1 MILIPY
7 YLTEKSLS
15 IGCKLTTMW
24 LFMADSGKHLW
35 NIDGDEK
42 SIEKDYCNDN
52 GIFGTLSKP
61 KENIFLY
68 KVNTEKTTI
77 TDFHTWSD
85 VLGGATPDHAWRPFF
100 WLGERVGE
108 KDGWGWKEEIDFK
121 IDTVPLVDIWAMTHG
136 ECSS

>member
-24 LFMADSGKHLW
+24 MFMADSGKHLW
-35 NIDGDEK
+35 KIDLDEK
-42 SIEKDYCNDN
+42 NIEKDYCNDN
-52 GIFGTLSKP
+52 GIFGTLSNP
-61 KENIFLY
+61 KDNIFMY
-68 KVNTEKTTI
+68 KVDTEKTAI
-77 TDFHTWSD
+77 ADFHTWSD
-85 VLGGATPDHAWRPFF
+85 VLAGATPDHAWRPFF

-121 IDTVPLVDIWAMTHG
+121 FDAVPLVDIWEMTRF
-136 ECSS
+136 ES